1 MATPVTS
8 SKSMV
13 RRSQVGFPKGSTEG
27 MPDVTAQAMTER
39 VEEMQPRAS
48 SKAPIFIALGIV
60 ALGGIGGVA
69 YFTMLKQQA
78 ANNPPVEV
86 AKKPPAEA
94 PVKAVEPVKPVEP
107 EKPAAL
113 ALKVQSEP
121 PGAAVEL
128 EGRNVGVTPV
138 DVSVER
144 THLPAV
150 MKLSHDGFE
159 PLTTTVTESS
169 GPLVTMQLVKKAIKH
184 GGKKEPAL
192 EIKTGR

>member
-1 MATPVTS
+1 MDSQPDETVKKQPDPV
-8 SKSMV
+8 K
-13 RRSQVGFPKGSTEG
+13 
-27 MPDVTAQAMTER
+27 
-39 VEEMQPRAS
+39 QP
-48 SKAPIFIALGIV
+48 
-60 ALGGIGGVA
+60 
-69 YFTMLKQQA
+69 
-78 ANNPPVEV
+78 E
-86 AKKPPAEA
+86 
-94 PVKAVEPVKPVEP
+94 PVKAAEP

-121 PGAAVEL
+121 AGAVVEL

-144 THLPAV
+144 AHLPAV

-159 PLTTTVTESS
+159 PLTTTVTEST
-169 GPLVTMQLVKKAIKH
+169 GPMVTMQLVKKAVKH